1 MNQRR
6 RPPAKS
12 DEARAGKGEAS
23 PGNCLRGIDEASREP
38 RAEKVALAQWH
49 NPREVIRVHSERT
62 DPPYAGLRV
71 LELARVLAGPWI
83 GQILADLGAEV
94 IKVESPE
101 GDETRRWGPPFL
113 TNADGSAADAAYFHA
128 CNRGKESLV
137 LDFRAAQERERV
149 VELAREADVLIENF
163 KVGGLE
169 RFGLDYTSLARI
181 NPALVYCS
189 ISGFGQDGRYADRP
203 GYDFVAQAMSGLMD
217 ITGEPG
223 RPPQK
228 VGVAVA
234 DIVTGLY
241 GLIGIQAALAE
252 RARSGRGQHV
262 DVALLDSTIGI
273 LANQAMNSLIG
284 NLTPTRMGNAHP
296 NITPYQEFRAADGF
310 IVIAVGNDAQFR
322 CLCEAL
328 GCAAL
333 ANDPRFAANDAR
345 VRNRSALEQALAP
358 HLAVLTRAQALARLQ
373 AARVPSGPINTVA
386 DALSDPNTRARGMV
400 IACAAE
406 GYHGASIPGLATPI
420 RFSRSRTSPSRP
432 APRLDSA
439 GDRRGAWR
447 PRPPVDQ

>member
-1 MNQRR
+1 M
-6 RPPAKS
+6 
-12 DEARAGKGEAS
+12 
-23 PGNCLRGIDEASREP
+23 
-38 RAEKVALAQWH
+38 
-49 NPREVIRVHSERT
+49 HSERT

-83 GQILADLGAEV
+83 GQTLADLGAEV

-101 GDETRRWGPPFL
+101 GDESRRWGPPFL
-113 TNADGSAADAAYFHA
+113 TNADGSAADAAYFHS

-137 LDFRAAQERERV
+137 LDFRVAADRERV
-149 VELAREADVLIENF
+149 VQLAREADVLIENF
-163 KVGGLE
+163 KVGALE
-169 RFGLDYTSLARI
+169 KYGLDYASLARL

-189 ISGFGQDGRYADRP
+189 ISGFGQDGRYAERP

-252 RARSGRGQHV
+252 REGSGRGQHV

-273 LANQAMNSLIG
+273 LANQAMNYLIG

-310 IVIAVGNDAQFR
+310 IVIAVGNDAQFDA
-322 CLCEAL
+322 LCTAL
-328 GCAAL
+328 GCAPL
-333 ANDPRFAANDAR
+333 ADDPRFAGNDVR
-345 VRNRSALEQALAP
+345 IRNRSALERALAP
-358 HLAVLTRAQALARLQ
+358 HLAVLTRAEALERLQ

-386 DALSDPNTRARGMV
+386 DALSDPNTRERGMV

-406 GYHGASIPGLATPI
+406 GYRSASIPGLATPI

-439 GDRRGAWR
+439 SGRRGEWR
-447 PRPPVDQ
+447 PWPPVD

>member
-1 MNQRR
+1 MQ
-6 RPPAKS
+6 
-12 DEARAGKGEAS
+12 
-23 PGNCLRGIDEASREP
+23 
-38 RAEKVALAQWH
+38 
-49 NPREVIRVHSERT
+49 SERT

-83 GQILADLGAEV
+83 GQTLADLGAEV

-113 TNADGSAADAAYFHA
+113 ANADGSAADAAYFHS

-137 LDFRAAQERERV
+137 LDFRRMEDRERV
-149 VELAREADVLIENF
+149 VALAREADVLIENF

-169 RFGLDYTSLARI
+169 KYGLDYASLARL

-189 ISGFGQDGRYADRP
+189 ISGFGQEGRYAVRP

-217 ITGEPG
+217 VTGEPG

-234 DIVTGLY
+234 DIFTGLY

-252 RARSGRGQHV
+252 RARSGRGQQV

-273 LANQAMNSLIG
+273 LANQAMNCLIG

-296 NITPYQEFRAADGF
+296 NIAPYQEFRTADGF
-310 IVIAVGNDAQFR
+310 IVVAVGNDAQFR

-328 GCAAL
+328 GCAPL
-333 ANDPRFAANDAR
+333 ADDPRFAGNGAR

-358 HLAVLTRAQALARLQ
+358 LLAALTREQALARLE

-386 DALSDPNTRARGMV
+386 EALSDPNTRERAMV

-406 GYHGASIPGLATPI
+406 GYRSASIPGLATPI
-420 RFSRSRTSPSRP
+420 RFSRSKTNSAAP

-439 GDRRGAWR
+439 AGDRGGWR
-447 PRPPVDQ
+447 SR

>member
-1 MNQRR
+1 MQ
-6 RPPAKS
+6 
-12 DEARAGKGEAS
+12 
-23 PGNCLRGIDEASREP
+23 
-38 RAEKVALAQWH
+38 
-49 NPREVIRVHSERT
+49 SERT
-62 DPPYAGLRV
+62 EAPYAGLRV

-83 GQILADLGAEV
+83 GQTLADLGAQV
-94 IKVESPE
+94 IKVESPD
-101 GDETRRWGPPFL
+101 GDETRRWGPPFT

-137 LDFRAAQERERV
+137 LDFRQAADREQV
-149 VELAREADVLIENF
+149 VRLARGADVVIENF

-169 RFGLDYTSLARI
+169 KYGLDYASLAPL

-223 RPPQK
+223 RAPQK

-252 RARSGRGQHV
+252 RVRSGRGQRV
-262 DVALLDSTIGI
+262 DVALLDSTMGI
-273 LANQAMNSLIG
+273 LANQVMNRLIG

-296 NITPYQEFRAADGF
+296 NIAPYQEFRTVDGF
-310 IVIAVGNDAQFR
+310 IVVAVGNDAQFR

-333 ANDPRFAANDAR
+333 VEDPRFADNGAR
-345 VRNRSALEQALAP
+345 VRNRASLEQALAP
-358 HLAVLTRAQALARLQ
+358 LLAALRREDALARLQ
-373 AARVPSGPINTVA
+373 AAGVPSGPINTVA
-386 DALSDPNTRARGMV
+386 EAFADPNTRERGMV
-400 IACAAE
+400 AACAAE
-406 GYHGASIPGLATPI
+406 GYSVASIPGLVTPI
-420 RFSRSRTSPSRP
+420 RFSRSQTDPSRP
-432 APRLDSA
+432 APRLGSA
-439 GDRRGAWR
+439 SDGAAWR
-447 PRPPVDQ
+447 